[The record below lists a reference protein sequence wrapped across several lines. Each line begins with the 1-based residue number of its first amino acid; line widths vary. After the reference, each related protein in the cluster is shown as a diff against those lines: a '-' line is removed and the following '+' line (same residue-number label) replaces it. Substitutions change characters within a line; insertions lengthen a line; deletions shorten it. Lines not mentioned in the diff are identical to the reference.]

1 MKNPT
6 TETGNSGSDLGKA
19 AVAGYESRFIKGRS
33 ARILDSIRP
42 DEELDETVE
51 EIHIVEAGSAEEA
64 AGVTDVKETIRS
76 YISAYLVLA
85 AAFAVIGTLLINN
98 KAAWL
103 FGSLLGILSG
113 LFYIWHLKRSLGLV
127 LNLSKEAARKKAGTY
142 YMLRAFVILASA
154 CVAGVLFGA
163 AGAASAL
170 TTLLS
175 LKFAVYLSL
184 IFKRKGGN
192 GNCP

>member
-1 MKNPT
+1 MKSTKIN
-6 TETGNSGSDLGKA
+6 NSGKA
-19 AVAGYESRFIKGRS
+19 FGNTSGDNFESRFIKGRS

-42 DEELDETVE
+42 DEELDDTVE

-103 FGSLLGILSG
+103 FGSLLGIFSG

-127 LNLSKEAARKKAGTY
+127 LNLSEEAARKKAGMY

-163 AGAASAL
+163 VGAASAL

-175 LKFAVYLSL
+175 LKLAVYLSL